1 MDSDLDSGVSVPAER
16 GRYAVYSA
24 PDGGLVIARAAGI
37 CDICANCGCGEQADP
52 ITVPAMLVALAKNAA
67 ANGKMPGFGA
77 IRKAVMARGGNGSS
91 T

>member
-1 MDSDLDSGVSVPAER
+1 MNRSLNDGPPC
-16 GRYAVYSA
+16 G
-24 PDGGLVIARAAGI
+24 PGGWDGGVPPCPCGI
-37 CDICANCGCGEQADP
+37 CDTCAECGCGEQADP